1 MARIWRQED
10 TVLNQAGEVVKGGMW
25 PHQRLWWNSDN
36 HIKALITGYGGGKT
50 FIAGKRAIALALH
63 NAPAPHLSVSPSH
76 KIAKRTTIP
85 TITALLSGKAAL
97 LPGLK
102 YRYNKSDGEIQISY
116 RGRKGIIWFG
126 SGDDPDSL
134 KGPNVGSS
142 NIDEP
147 FIQDRLVFDQVF
159 ARTRHPQARVR
170 EIGLTGTPEELNWG
184 YDICEGEERDKYD
197 LFMVNASTLAN
208 LALPEEFR
216 KQIQRAFTDKAAQAY
231 IDGKFVNL
239 TSGLV
244 YYAFNPEYNVK
255 RLPDPGH
262 ELEVGMDFNVDPMSA
277 IIFWRN
283 GEHMHIVAEKEIENS
298 DTEYMAQ
305 YIKDNWQFP
314 EVPGEPIL
322 PRATTVYPDAS
333 GRSRHTNA
341 PGGRSDF
348 HYLKEAGFEINA
360 PSANPKIRDRE
371 NAINAKFKPRQGKS
385 TLTID
390 PSCKKLIGYL
400 HKYTHENKNKPDHKR
415 MSHLLDATGYPVSYI
430 YGVHRPSVVVSKL
443 IGH

>member
-1 MARIWRQED
+1 MAQLWRKEEP
-10 TVLNQAGEVVKGGMW
+10 VLNQNNEIIKGGMW
-25 PHQRLWWNSDN
+25 LHQQQWWNSEC

-85 TITALLSGKAAL
+85 TITSLLAGKKTL
-97 LPGLK
+97 LPGFEYK
-102 YRYNKSDGEIQISY
+102 YNKSDGEIKISY
-116 RGRKGIIWFG
+116 RGRVGTIWFG
-126 SGDDPDSL
+126 SGDEPDSL

-147 FIQDRLVFDQVF
+147 FIQSREVFDQVF
-159 ARTRHPQARVR
+159 ARTRHPQSRVR
-170 EIGLTGTPEELNWG
+170 EVGLTGTPEELNWG
-184 YDICEGEERDKYD
+184 YDICQGEERDKYD
-197 LFMVNASTLAN
+197 LFMVNASTLDN
-208 LALPEEFR
+208 LALPEEYR
-216 KQIQRAFTDKAAQAY
+216 KQIQKAFTDKAAQAY

-244 YYAFNPEYNVK
+244 YYAFDEKYNVM

-277 IIFWRN
+277 IVFWRN
-283 GEHMHIVAEKEIENS
+283 GDHMHIVAEIELENA

-305 YIKDNWQFP
+305 FINDNWRYTNDN
-314 EVPGEPIL
+314 GTDGGS
-322 PRATTVYPDAS
+322 RAESVYPDAS
-333 GRSRHTNA
+333 GRARHSSS
-341 PGGRSDF
+341 PGGKSDF
-348 HYLKEAGFEINA
+348 HYLKEAGFEIKA
-360 PSANPKIRDRE
+360 PPANPKIRDRE
-371 NAINAKFKPRQGKS
+371 NAVNGKFKPRNGKA

-390 PSCKKLIGYL
+390 PSCKKLIGYF
-400 HKYTHENKNKPDHKR
+400 HKYTHEGKNKSDHKR
-415 MSHLLDATGYPVSYI
+415 MSHLIDATGYPVSYI
-430 YGVHRPSVVVSKL
+430 YGVHRPSVIVREL